1 VLLIVCKCVQVCV
14 IVCNSDTTSI
24 QQSKTLQQAVSFNS
38 QGYGKNHW
46 GTPGF
51 RGWISGACEV
61 HQKLRF
67 CRCELVFIL
76 AHGGHLGFGPF
87 FGDPWRTTGTPLTD
101 PHGGAALPPSND
113 VPGMSPS
120 ITKHKQLQNT
130 DFQHSVNIL
139 ENIRRHSQNCQK
151 Y

>member
-1 VLLIVCKCVQVCV
+1 VCASVCV
-14 IVCNSDTTSI
+14 SVCNSDTTSI
-24 QQSKTLQQAVSFNS
+24 QQSKTLQQAVRSIH

-51 RGWISGACEV
+51 RGWISGVGEV

-67 CRCELVFIL
+67 FICELVFIL
-76 AHGGHLGFGPF
+76 APGGHLGSGPF

-101 PHGGAALPPSND
+101 PLEEQSFHHRMTC
-113 VPGMSPS
+113 PGCPPS